1 MRAAGV
7 DLGSNSFRLL
17 VAEVTRDHL
26 HVLARKLVIVR
37 LGHELAHNRLLA
49 PPAVA
54 LALSTLT
61 AFKKIIDHYRPQT
74 VRACGTAALRLA
86 TNRDDF
92 LELANGAL
100 GLAIEII
107 SGQEEA
113 GLAVLG
119 TLARLD
125 RNRALPLLLADVGG
139 GSTELA
145 ILAGGDDDRQRQG
158 QTLRT
163 DLPAPVRAVSLDMGA
178 ANLTERFLKKPRPSN
193 RETDNLSNY
202 VRKELAT
209 ALPKIFEAGKD
220 TPPLIIGCGGTAT
233 ALTGLALGLNRYDH
247 DLVQNHVLTTGDLD
261 RLWKRL
267 VCLSAGER
275 NLLPA
280 LDRGR
285 GEILPAG
292 TRIYQLL
299 LEQLAADRMTVSDAG
314 LVEGI
319 LLSGAASATPRTT
332 P

>member
-26 HVLARKLVIVR
+26 HVLARKLVIVQ
-37 LGHELAHNRLLA
+37 LGRELAHTRLLA

-86 TNRDDF
+86 INRDDF
-92 LELANGAL
+92 LELANDAL
-100 GLAIEII
+100 GLEIEII

-119 TLARLD
+119 TLGRLD
-125 RNRALPLLLADVGG
+125 RNRAVPLLLADVGG

-145 ILAGGDDDRQRQG
+145 ILTGGDDRQRQV
-158 QTLRT
+158 QTLRKE
-163 DLPAPVRAVSLDMGA
+163 LPAPVRAVSLDMGA
-178 ANLTERFLKKPRPSN
+178 ANLTERFLKKPRPST
-193 RETDNLSNY
+193 RETKNLSNY
-202 VRKELAT
+202 VRKELARS
-209 ALPKIFEAGKD
+209 LPEIFEAGKD

-247 DLVQNHVLTTGDLD
+247 DLVQNHVLTKGDLD

-280 LDRGR
+280 LDQGR

-292 TRIYQLL
+292 TRIYQIL